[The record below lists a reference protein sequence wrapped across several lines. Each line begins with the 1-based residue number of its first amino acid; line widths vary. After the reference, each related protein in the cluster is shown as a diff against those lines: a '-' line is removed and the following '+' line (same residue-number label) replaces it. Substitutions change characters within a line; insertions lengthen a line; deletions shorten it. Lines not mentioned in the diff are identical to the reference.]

1 MTMLKDPSQKYRP
14 FTPVALPDR
23 TWPDKVID
31 KAPIWLS
38 TDLRD
43 GNQSLIEP
51 MDAEK
56 KMAFFKCLVA
66 VGLKE
71 IEVGFPSASQ
81 TDFDFVREL
90 IEGGH
95 IPDDVTIQV
104 LTQARDDLIE
114 RTFESLKGAKRAIVH
129 YYNACAPSF
138 RRIVFGQDKAG
149 VKAIAVA
156 AGQTIVR
163 LAAERPET
171 QWGFEYSPEVFSS
184 TETDFDFVRE
194 LIEGGHIP
202 DDVTIQVLTQAR
214 DDLIERTFES
224 LKGAKRAIV
233 HYYNACAPSFRRI
246 VFNQDQAGVKA
257 IAVAAGQ
264 TIVRLAAE
272 RPETQWGFEYSPE
285 VFSSTETDFA
295 VEVCNAVIAVFA
307 PTPAN
312 KLILNLPATIECAT
326 PNNYADQIEWF
337 GRHID
342 RRDSVLISVHT
353 HNDRG
358 TGVAAS
364 ELAVMAGADRVEGCL
379 FGNGERTGNVCL
391 VTLALNLYTQ
401 GVDPELDFSDIDAVR
416 KTVEECNQLPV
427 HPRHPYVGDLVH
439 TAFSG
444 SHQDAIRKGFA
455 QQKPDAL
462 WEVPY
467 LPIDPADIGRDYES
481 VIRVNSQSGK
491 GGIAFL
497 LEQEYGIS
505 LPRRMQI
512 EFSQV
517 VQRETDRLG
526 LEMTAAQI
534 HALLEQEYLQAKSPY
549 ALVSHKLREE
559 DGTSTVDIKVAV
571 EGRTEHWHGTAKGP
585 LEALVASLPQAVEI
599 MDYHEHSIGAGAN
612 AKAASYIE
620 VRLEGQRPL
629 HGIGIDENITT
640 ASFRALLS
648 ALNRAVT
655 QAQAKAA

>member
-184 TETDFDFVRE
+184 TETDF
-194 LIEGGHIP
+194 
-202 DDVTIQVLTQAR
+202 
-214 DDLIERTFES
+214 
-224 LKGAKRAIV
+224 
-233 HYYNACAPSFRRI
+233 
-246 VFNQDQAGVKA
+246 
-257 IAVAAGQ
+257 
-264 TIVRLAAE
+264 
-272 RPETQWGFEYSPE
+272 
-285 VFSSTETDFA
+285 A

-312 KLILNLPATIECAT
+312 KLILTLPAPIECAT

-467 LPIDPADIGRDYES
+467 LPIDPADIGRDYEA

-526 LEMTAAQI
+526 LEMSAAQI

>member
-1 MTMLKDPSQKYRP
+1 MR
-14 FTPVALPDR
+14 
-23 TWPDKVID
+23 
-31 KAPIWLS
+31 
-38 TDLRD
+38 
-43 GNQSLIEP
+43 
-51 MDAEK
+51 
-56 KMAFFKCLVA
+56 FFKCLLA

-114 RTFESLKGAKRAIVH
+114 RTFESLKGAKKAIVH

-138 RRIVFGQDKAG
+138 RKIVFNQDKAG

-156 AGQTIVR
+156 AGKTIKR
-163 LAAERPET
+163 LADTA
-171 QWGFEYSPEVFSS
+171 
-184 TETDFDFVRE
+184 
-194 LIEGGHIP
+194 
-202 DDVTIQVLTQAR
+202 
-214 DDLIERTFES
+214 
-224 LKGAKRAIV
+224 
-233 HYYNACAPSFRRI
+233 
-246 VFNQDQAGVKA
+246 
-257 IAVAAGQ
+257 
-264 TIVRLAAE
+264 
-272 RPETQWGFEYSPE
+272 PETQWGFEYSPE

-295 VEVCNAVIAVFA
+295 VEVCNAVIAVFQ
-307 PTPAN
+307 PTPAQP
-312 KLILNLPATIECAT
+312 LILNLPATIECAT

-342 RRDSVLISVHT
+342 KRDSVLLSVHT

-358 TGVAAS
+358 TGVAAT

-391 VTLALNLYTQ
+391 VTVALNLYTQ
-401 GVDPELDFSDIDAVR
+401 GVNPQLDFSDIDAVR
-416 KTVEECNQLPV
+416 KVVEDCNQIPV
-427 HPRHPYVGDLVH
+427 HPRHPYAGDLVH

-444 SHQDAIRKGFA
+444 SHQDAIRKGFT
-455 QQKPDAL
+455 QQQAGAR

-467 LPIDPADIGRDYES
+467 LPIDPADIGRDYEA

-491 GGIAFL
+491 GGITFL
-497 LEQEYGIS
+497 LEQEYGIN

-534 HALLEQEYLQAKSPY
+534 YQLLDSEYLQATAPY
-549 ALVSHKLREE
+549 ALKGHRLQEE
-559 DGTSTVDIKVAV
+559 NGTSAVDV
-571 EGRTEHWHGTAKGP
+571 EIVSEGETQHWRGIGKGP
-585 LEALVASLPQAVEI
+585 LEALVAGLPVAVEI
-599 MDYHEHSIGAGAN
+599 MDYCEHAIGAGTN
-612 AKAASYIE
+612 AKAAAYIE
-620 VRLEGQRPL
+620 LRVNGGRAL
-629 HGIGIDENITT
+629 HGVGIDENLTT
-640 ASFRALLS
+640 ASFRALFS
-648 ALNRAVT
+648 ALNRAIG
-655 QAQAKAA
+655 QAAEQAA

>member
-1 MTMLKDPSQKYRP
+1 MTMLKDPSSKYRP
-14 FTPVALPDR
+14 FTQIQIPDR
-23 TWPDKVID
+23 TWPDQIID

-56 KMAFFKCLVA
+56 KMRFFKCLLA

-114 RTFESLKGAKRAIVH
+114 RTFESLKGAKKAIVH

-138 RRIVFGQDKAG
+138 RKIVFNQDKAG
-149 VKAIAVA
+149 VKAIAVS
-156 AGQTIVR
+156 AGTTIKR
-163 LAAERPET
+163 LAEAAPET

-184 TETDFDFVRE
+184 TE
-194 LIEGGHIP
+194 I
-202 DDVTIQVLTQAR
+202 
-214 DDLIERTFES
+214 
-224 LKGAKRAIV
+224 
-233 HYYNACAPSFRRI
+233 
-246 VFNQDQAGVKA
+246 
-257 IAVAAGQ
+257 
-264 TIVRLAAE
+264 
-272 RPETQWGFEYSPE
+272 
-285 VFSSTETDFA
+285 DFA
-295 VEVCNAVIAVFA
+295 VEVCNAVIGVFQ

-337 GRHID
+337 GRHVD

-416 KTVEECNQLPV
+416 KVVEDCNQIPV

-455 QQKPDAL
+455 QQQADAV

-467 LPIDPADIGRDYES
+467 LPIDPADIGRDYEA

-491 GGIAFL
+491 GGITFL
-497 LEQEYGIS
+497 LEQEYGIN

-517 VQRETDRLG
+517 VQKETDRLG

-534 HALLEQEYLQAKSPY
+534 YQLLETEYLQATAPY
-549 ALVSHKLREE
+549 ALKGHRLQEE
-559 DGTSTVDIKVAV
+559 NGTSAVDV
-571 EGRTEHWHGTAKGP
+571 EVVNAGETQHWRGIGKGP
-585 LEALVASLPQAVEI
+585 LEALVAGLPVDVEI
-599 MDYHEHSIGAGAN
+599 MDYSEHAIGAGTN
-612 AKAASYIE
+612 AKAAAYIE
-620 VRLEGQRPL
+620 LRVNGGRAL
-629 HGIGIDENITT
+629 HGVGIDENLTT
-640 ASFRALLS
+640 ASFRALFS
-648 ALNRAVT
+648 ALNRALG
-655 QAQAKAA
+655 QAAEQAA

>member
-1 MTMLKDPSQKYRP
+1 MTMLKDPSKKYRP
-14 FTPVALPDR
+14 FTQIQIPDR
-23 TWPDKVID
+23 TWPDKIID

-56 KMAFFKCLVA
+56 KMRFFKCLVA

-114 RTFESLKGAKRAIVH
+114 RTFESLKGAKKAIVH

-138 RRIVFGQDKAG
+138 RKIVFNQDKAG

-156 AGQTIVR
+156 AGTTIKR
-163 LAAERPET
+163 LAEAAPET

-184 TETDFDFVRE
+184 TE
-194 LIEGGHIP
+194 I
-202 DDVTIQVLTQAR
+202 
-214 DDLIERTFES
+214 
-224 LKGAKRAIV
+224 
-233 HYYNACAPSFRRI
+233 
-246 VFNQDQAGVKA
+246 
-257 IAVAAGQ
+257 
-264 TIVRLAAE
+264 
-272 RPETQWGFEYSPE
+272 
-285 VFSSTETDFA
+285 DFA
-295 VEVCNAVIAVFA
+295 VEVCNAVIGVFQ

-337 GRHID
+337 GRHVD

-401 GVDPELDFSDIDAVR
+401 GVNPELDFSDIDAVR
-416 KTVEECNQLPV
+416 KVVEDCNQIPV

-455 QQKPDAL
+455 QQKQDAL

-467 LPIDPADIGRDYES
+467 LPIDPADIGRDYEA

-491 GGIAFL
+491 GGITFL

-534 HALLEQEYLQAKSPY
+534 HQLLETEYLQARSPY
-549 ALVSHKLREE
+549 TLKGHRLQEE
-559 DGTSTVDIKVAV
+559 NGDSSVELKIQVDGQ
-571 EGRTEHWHGTAKGP
+571 EQHWKGSGKGP
-585 LEALVASLPQAVEI
+585 LEALVSSLPVSVEI
-599 MDYHEHSIGAGAN
+599 MDYHEHAIGAGAS

-620 VRLEGQRPL
+620 IRLDGQRPL

-640 ASFRALLS
+640 ASFRALFS
-648 ALNRAVT
+648 ALNRAVK
-655 QAQAKAA
+655 QAELKTEAA

>member
-1 MTMLKDPSQKYRP
+1 MTMLKDPSKKYRP
-14 FTPVALPDR
+14 FTQIQIPDR
-23 TWPDKVID
+23 TWPDKIID
-31 KAPIWLS
+31 QAPIWLS

-56 KMAFFKCLVA
+56 KMRFFKCLVA

-90 IEGGH
+90 INGGH

-114 RTFESLKGAKRAIVH
+114 RTFESLKGAKKAIVH

-138 RRIVFGQDKAG
+138 RKIVFNQDKAG

-156 AGQTIVR
+156 AGSTIKR
-163 LAAERPET
+163 LADAAPET

-184 TETDFDFVRE
+184 TE
-194 LIEGGHIP
+194 I
-202 DDVTIQVLTQAR
+202 
-214 DDLIERTFES
+214 
-224 LKGAKRAIV
+224 
-233 HYYNACAPSFRRI
+233 
-246 VFNQDQAGVKA
+246 
-257 IAVAAGQ
+257 
-264 TIVRLAAE
+264 
-272 RPETQWGFEYSPE
+272 
-285 VFSSTETDFA
+285 DFA
-295 VEVCNAVIAVFA
+295 VEVCNAVIGVFQ

-337 GRHID
+337 GRHVD

-364 ELAVMAGADRVEGCL
+364 ELALMAGADRVEGCL

-401 GVDPELDFSDIDAVR
+401 GVNPQLDFSDIDAVR
-416 KTVEECNQLPV
+416 KVVEDCNQIPV

-455 QQKPDAL
+455 QQKQDAL

-467 LPIDPADIGRDYES
+467 LPIDPADIGRDYEA

-534 HALLEQEYLQAKSPY
+534 HQLLETEYLQARSPY
-549 ALVSHKLREE
+549 TLKGHRLQEE
-559 DGTSTVDIKVAV
+559 NGTSAVDVEVV
-571 EGRTEHWHGTAKGP
+571 EGAEKHHWRGIGKGP
-585 LEALVASLPQAVEI
+585 LEALAAALPVTVEV
-599 MDYHEHSIGAGAN
+599 MDYSEHAIGAGTN
-612 AKAASYIE
+612 AKAAAYIE
-620 VRLEGQRPL
+620 LRVNGGRAL
-629 HGIGIDENITT
+629 HGIGIDENLTT
-640 ASFRALLS
+640 ASFRALFS
-648 ALNRAVT
+648 ALNRALS
-655 QAQAKAA
+655 QAESQAA